1 MKETILAL
9 LLVLVIVGGI
19 ALGVH
24 FLFFDTA
31 EEAPATEPTTTA
43 APTQETEPTTTEPPT
58 EPTTTEPPTEPEP
71 QLFEADAVFI
81 VNGVTLS
88 SFVAEDNDVIVTPAA
103 DYLQALGLD
112 SEGSAHLAEKSR
124 LEVSDDAICVDG
136 TAYGSVY
143 GGELYLPVE
152 AFAEAFGYPL
162 WVDEENGDTYITPGA
177 KSFELPENVNV
188 PVLMYHAVSDYCWGY
203 DELFVSPSTLEQ
215 QLQYLVENDY
225 DCIWFEDLAY
235 LDEYEKPV
243 ILTFDDGYDDNYTDL
258 FPLLQKYG
266 VKATIFIIGQ
276 DVSGINHKMN
286 EAQMREMADSGL
298 VSLQAHGYTHH
309 DMDAMGEETLIYELS
324 ETQKVVARITGR
336 VPYVLCYPTG
346 KYSSLTIEVAERYYN
361 FGLKMTGGL
370 FNTSVDSPYKIS
382 RYYIARST
390 DLYTFAYYI
399 SPAATTS

>member
-31 EEAPATEPTTTA
+31 DAPQVTTSESTTAEPT
-43 APTQETEPTTTEPPT
+43 TEPTTTEATT
-58 EPTTTEPPTEPEP
+58 EPTTTEKPTEPEP
-71 QLFEADAVFI
+71 QLSESDSVFI
-81 VNGVTLS
+81 VNGATLTAY
-88 SFVAEDNDVIVTPAA
+88 VPENDEVILIGAT
-103 DYLQALGLD
+103 DYLQALGLN
-112 SEGSAHLAEKSR
+112 SEGSAHSAEKVR
-124 LEVSDDAICVDG
+124 LELSDDAVSVDG

-143 GGELYLPVE
+143 GGVLYLPVYD
-152 AFAEAFGYPL
+152 FAEAFGYPV
-162 WVDEENGDTYITPGA
+162 WVDEEDGDIYITTGA
-177 KSFELPENVNV
+177 KSFDLPENVNV

-203 DELFVSPSTLEQ
+203 DELFVSPSSLEK
-215 QLQYLVENDY
+215 QLQYLVENGY

-243 ILTFDDGYDDNYTDL
+243 ILTFDDGYDDNYTEL

-266 VKATIFIIGQ
+266 VKATVFIIGQ

-286 EAQMREMADSGL
+286 EEQMHEMSDSGL
-298 VSLQAHGYTHH
+298 VSLQSHGYTHH
-309 DMDAMGEETLIYELS
+309 DMDAMSEETLVYELS
-324 ETQKVVARITGR
+324 ETQKVVARITGK

-361 FGLKMTGGL
+361 FGLKMGGGL

-390 DLYTFAYYI
+390 DLYTFAAYI
-399 SPAATTS
+399 SSAGANS

>member
-9 LLVLVIVGGI
+9 LLVLVIVAGI

-31 EEAPATEPTTTA
+31 DEPAGITTEPTTTA
-43 APTQETEPTTTEPPT
+43 PVQTTEPTTTQAPT
-58 EPTTTEPPTEPEP
+58 ETEPPTEPEP
-71 QLFEADAVFI
+71 RLLESDAVFI

-88 SFVAEDNDVIVTPAA
+88 TFVAENDDVIVTRAA
-103 DYLQALGLD
+103 GYLQALGLD
-112 SEGSAHLAEKSR
+112 TQGAAHTAEKER
-124 LEVSDDAICVDG
+124 LALSDEAAIVDG
-136 TAYGSVY
+136 TAYGATY
-143 GGELYLPVE
+143 GGELYLPVCE
-152 AFAEAFGYPL
+152 FAEAFGYPL
-162 WVDEENGDTYITPGA
+162 WVDEENGDRYITTGA
-177 KSFELPENVNV
+177 KPFELPENVNV

-203 DELFVSPSTLEQ
+203 DELFVSPSSLEK

-235 LDEYEKPV
+235 LDEYDKPV

-266 VKATIFIIGQ
+266 IKATVFIIGQ

-286 EAQMREMADSGL
+286 EAQMREMSDSGL
-298 VSLQAHGYTHH
+298 VSLQSHGYTHH

-324 ETQKVVARITGR
+324 ETQKTIARITGK

-346 KYSSLTIEVAERYYN
+346 KYSSLTLEVAERYYA
-361 FGLKMTGGL
+361 FGLKMSGGL
-370 FNTSVDSPYKIS
+370 FNTSVDSPYQIS

-390 DLYTFAYYI
+390 DLYTFAAYI
-399 SPAATTS
+399 SPAGTAS